1 MPSWDERHRAWLTT
15 QFARWQAALAG
26 GLVPLQLE
34 DPHDLEPTA
43 LRLAERFGLSRFET
57 TLVVLAAGLELDG
70 ALAAAVA
77 RRTGQPVL
85 TVDAALALLPEPHWD
100 AFAPDGPL
108 RRALLITLDPSDR
121 LAAAPLR
128 LDERV
133 LHFVAGVAAFDAQL
147 AGRAAPAEP
156 PRPHPDADRVAAAM
170 AGHADPLVMLPHPPH
185 DAAARR
191 AARALAIAT
200 LAALAR
206 SAIEVDVGG
215 WPTDPMAAE
224 AFARRLDREAALDD
238 AGLLLALPAHA
249 TAPEALARGLAELR
263 GPVFVLG
270 RLSPRALADMPPRP
284 VLSFAVD
291 APTADLRDAAPALR
305 RALQQ
310 FRVEPDVVQQALRSV
325 PPGPQADTALWTT
338 LREAARGGL
347 DTLAERL
354 VSPASFD
361 DLVVP
366 DAIAQQLREITAQ
379 LRHRAT
385 VHDDWGFAARQ
396 SRGLGLSALFA
407 GDSGT
412 GKTLAAEAI
421 AHEAGLDLYRVD
433 LSATVSKYIGETE
446 KNLAQL
452 FDAAER
458 CGAVLLFDEADALF
472 GQRSEVRDSH
482 DRYANLEVAY
492 LLQRI
497 EHYPGLAIL
506 TSNMKSVLDRAF
518 LRRLRF
524 VVQFPFPDAALRA
537 RLWQRALPPQAPV
550 QGLDAA
556 QLARL
561 HLSGGSIRTVAL
573 NAAFHAAERGTPIDA
588 ACITLA
594 AQAEFAKLER
604 GPVEVVL

>member
-1 MPSWDERHRAWLTT
+1 
-15 QFARWQAALAG
+15 
-26 GLVPLQLE
+26 
-34 DPHDLEPTA
+34 
-43 LRLAERFGLSRFET
+43 
-57 TLVVLAAGLELDG
+57 
-70 ALAAAVA
+70 
-77 RRTGQPVL
+77 
-85 TVDAALALLPEPHWD
+85 
-100 AFAPDGPL
+100 
-108 RRALLITLDPSDR
+108 
-121 LAAAPLR
+121 
-128 LDERV
+128 
-133 LHFVAGVAAFDAQL
+133 
-147 AGRAAPAEP
+147 
-156 PRPHPDADRVAAAM
+156 
-170 AGHADPLVMLPHPPH
+170 
-185 DAAARR
+185 
-191 AARALAIAT
+191 
-200 LAALAR
+200 
-206 SAIEVDVGG
+206 
-215 WPTDPMAAE
+215 
-224 AFARRLDREAALDD
+224 
-238 AGLLLALPAHA
+238 
-249 TAPEALARGLAELR
+249 
-263 GPVFVLG
+263 
-270 RLSPRALADMPPRP
+270 
-284 VLSFAVD
+284 VLSFAVT
-291 APTADLRDAAPALR
+291 APAPDLAEAPPALR

-310 FRVEPDVVQQALRSV
+310 FRVEPDVMAQALSATAAL
-325 PPGPQADTALWTT
+325 PPGHDPEQALWSA

-354 VSPASFD
+354 DTRAGFD

-366 DAIAQQLREITAQ
+366 DGVAQQLHEITGQ

-412 GKTLAAEAI
+412 GKTLAAEVI

-497 EHYPGLAIL
+497 ERYPGLAIL

-524 VVQFPFPDAALRA
+524 VVQFPFPDTALRQ

-550 QGLDAA
+550 QGLDFA
-556 QLARL
+556 QLGRL
-561 HLSGGSIRTVAL
+561 HLSGGSIRSVAL
-573 NAAFHAAERGTPIDA
+573 NAAFHAAARGTPIDG
-588 ACITLA
+588 ACLTLA
-594 AQAEFAKLER
+594 LQAEFAKLER